1 MWPIKKIKNEIKMPT
16 QRHIS
21 ESAELDGGGG
31 FSGIFYF
38 MRTETK
44 PNIL

>member
-1 MWPIKKIKNEIKMPT
+1 MST

-31 FSGIFYF
+31 FSGKKKIL
-38 MRTETK
+38 RGRK
-44 PNIL
+44 PNRKFYKG

>member
-21 ESAELDGGGG
+21 ESAELGGGGG
-31 FSGIFYF
+31 FSGYF
-38 MRTETK
+38 FTRTETK
-44 PNIL
+44 PKIL

>member
-1 MWPIKKIKNEIKMPT
+1 VESFFTCGQLKKMPT

-31 FSGIFYF
+31 FS
-38 MRTETK
+38 EK
-44 PNIL
+44 K